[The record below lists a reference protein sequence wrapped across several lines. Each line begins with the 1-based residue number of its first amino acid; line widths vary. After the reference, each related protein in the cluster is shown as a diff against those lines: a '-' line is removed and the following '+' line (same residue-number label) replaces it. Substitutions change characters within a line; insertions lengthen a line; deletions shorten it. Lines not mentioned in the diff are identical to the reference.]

1 MLSLV
6 EVLFRFFNVRMIQ
19 SKLNIISFDVL
30 NNVVTI
36 QQNQSSKSGRSV
48 FDPKIVVAESP
59 DVQVFSRIKN

>member
-19 SKLNIISFDVL
+19 NKLNIVSFDVL

-36 QQNQSSKSGRSV
+36 QQNESSESGRSV
-48 FDPKIVVAESP
+48 FDPKIVAAESP
-59 DVQVFSRIKN
+59 DTQVFSRIKN